1 MLFLSRVC
9 FRRRRNVIPFVFHAW
24 RIIDEN
30 VSSTKTSSLSWQS
43 LSSKTLT
50 VFLFFAVSSGMKTCL
65 VARVNPKAVSHLF
78 VPFRVDA
85 SLSSL
90 TQDCFSLFLRL
101 PSFLSLLFFFPFPAK
116 YPDKAIGCHLD
127 KSYNDNHPTIFPSCP
142 SSWLSWSSM
151 LILCLLDFARK
162 ERGSRGSFSRSRRW
176 WKLNQS

>member
-9 FRRRRNVIPFVFHAW
+9 FCRRRNVIPFVFHAW

-50 VFLFFAVSSGMKTCL
+50 VFLFFCCIFGNEVLSCRSSESKGSVTSFRPFSCRCL
-65 VARVNPKAVSHLF
+65 
-78 VPFRVDA
+78 
-85 SLSSL
+85 
-90 TQDCFSLFLRL
+90 SLFFDTRL
-101 PSFLSLLFFFPFPAK
+101 LLSLPATSFLSLLFFFPFPAK